1 VRQILALPWRA
12 LGQAMVCVLVAAPLA
27 YCSVAPR
34 YEALAADQGIISLSL
49 SYAGPTKERC
59 EPLSPEELAQL
70 PANMRRPRNCPR
82 ERWPIMVELIVD
94 GQTLHAATHA
104 PAGLWNDGPSTVY
117 QRFAV
122 PAGTK
127 AVTVRLRNAGR
138 AEGYDF
144 ERTAS
149 LELKPRQN
157 LVIDFRADAGGFS
170 FR

>member
-1 VRQILALPWRA
+1 
-12 LGQAMVCVLVAAPLA
+12 
-27 YCSVAPR
+27 
-34 YEALAADQGIISLSL
+34 
-49 SYAGPTKERC
+49 
-59 EPLSPEELAQL
+59 
-70 PANMRRPRNCPR
+70 
-82 ERWPIMVELIVD
+82 
-94 GQTLHAATHA
+94 
-104 PAGLWNDGPSTVY
+104 
-117 QRFAV
+117 V
-122 PAGTK
+122 PAGTT

>member
-1 VRQILALPWRA
+1 
-12 LGQAMVCVLVAAPLA
+12 
-27 YCSVAPR
+27 
-34 YEALAADQGIISLSL
+34 
-49 SYAGPTKERC
+49 
-59 EPLSPEELAQL
+59 
-70 PANMRRPRNCPR
+70 
-82 ERWPIMVELIVD
+82 
-94 GQTLHAATHA
+94 
-104 PAGLWNDGPSTVY
+104 VY
-117 QRFAV
+117 QRFGV

-127 AVTVRLRNAGR
+127 VVTVRLRNAGR